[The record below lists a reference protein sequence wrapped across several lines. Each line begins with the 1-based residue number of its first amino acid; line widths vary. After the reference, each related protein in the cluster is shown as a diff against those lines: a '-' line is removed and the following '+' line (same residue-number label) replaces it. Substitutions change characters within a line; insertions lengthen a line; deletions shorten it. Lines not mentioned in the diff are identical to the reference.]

1 MSFFCNFAL
10 KMLVINDNMMKRK
23 PTVISCAIKNF
34 LLAMMLSMLVG
45 QLNIT
50 IDSAIVSNFI
60 STDAMAAV
68 NLCMPVNLI
77 VSALTTLLGIG
88 ATIIGAQAIGRR
100 DTDAVSA
107 HFSIALQ
114 SIAVVGVIV
123 GICSYFYVDDVV
135 RIVCD
140 DPGLSVYVRDYLIVY
155 LTFSVFVIL
164 NMTVDE
170 MVCVDGR
177 PKKAAQAVMLSAAV
191 NLVMDVVLIKFVGL
205 GMAGAAGATILSTI
219 VATLYLSSHLWY
231 KGCSFQLKLFHSHYL
246 RYLWQNVSN
255 GIPMMLMN
263 LLFSALLTLLNTLVL
278 RYLGVSGA
286 YSMSV
291 CMMIL
296 VVVIMVMGSLAST
309 LLSVGGVL
317 KGQRDFHGMVILAK
331 RCFAIVAVGTL
342 LATVLIEAIPE
353 AVCQLF
359 GARDAHQISETSEAL
374 RIVVLMFLPF
384 GFIVMLCHFF
394 QLLGKLVLP
403 PVIMSLLPVALFAGI
418 HFFANYIAPAALWWA
433 FPVASLAVFV
443 ISGVLFFVMRG
454 SIPRSERI
462 IDFSVTNGKEE
473 RGKTVA
479 DVMGLLDSGE
489 NGRFAEMLKQ
499 LLELIADDKVVDI
512 LVDKEKE
519 TPEICVKWDGAEIG
533 ALPFEN
539 AEKTYMYN
547 QNIVYL
553 K

>member
-1 MSFFCNFAL
+1 
-10 KMLVINDNMMKRK
+10 MLVINDNMMKRK

-231 KGCSFQLKLFHSHYL
+231 KGCSFRLKLFHSHYL

-263 LLFSALLTLLNTLVL
+263 LLFSALLTLLNILVL

-342 LATVLIEAIPE
+342 LATVLIEAVPE

-384 GFIVMLCHFF
+384 GLIVMLCHFF

-473 RGKTVA
+473 RGQAVA
-479 DVMGLLDSGE
+479 CVMGLLDTGE
-489 NGRFAEMLKQ
+489 NGRFAEMLQQ

>member
-1 MSFFCNFAL
+1 
-10 KMLVINDNMMKRK
+10 MMKRN

-231 KGCSFQLKLFHSHYL
+231 KGCSFRLKLFHSHYL

-317 KGQRDFHGMVILAK
+317 K
-331 RCFAIVAVGTL
+331 T
-342 LATVLIEAIPE
+342 
-353 AVCQLF
+353 
-359 GARDAHQISETSEAL
+359 RDAHQISETSEAL

-384 GFIVMLCHFF
+384 GLIVMLCHFF

-473 RGKTVA
+473 RGQAVA
-479 DVMGLLDSGE
+479 CVMGLLDTGE
-489 NGRFAEMLKQ
+489 NGRFAEMLQQ

>member
-1 MSFFCNFAL
+1 
-10 KMLVINDNMMKRK
+10 MKRK

-191 NLVMDVVLIKFVGL
+191 NLVMDEVCRTGHGWCCRSNNPVDYCCHAIPVFASVVQGL
-205 GMAGAAGATILSTI
+205 FIPVEA
-219 VATLYLSSHLWY
+219 
-231 KGCSFQLKLFHSHYL
+231 
-246 RYLWQNVSN
+246 VSQ
-255 GIPMMLMN
+255 PL
-263 LLFSALLTLLNTLVL
+263 SAL
-278 RYLGVSGA
+278 
-286 YSMSV
+286 
-291 CMMIL
+291 
-296 VVVIMVMGSLAST
+296 SLA
-309 LLSVGGVL
+309 
-317 KGQRDFHGMVILAK
+317 K
-331 RCFAIVAVGTL
+331 
-342 LATVLIEAIPE
+342 
-353 AVCQLF
+353 
-359 GARDAHQISETSEAL
+359 
-374 RIVVLMFLPF
+374 
-384 GFIVMLCHFF
+384 
-394 QLLGKLVLP
+394 
-403 PVIMSLLPVALFAGI
+403 
-418 HFFANYIAPAALWWA
+418 
-433 FPVASLAVFV
+433 
-443 ISGVLFFVMRG
+443 
-454 SIPRSERI
+454 
-462 IDFSVTNGKEE
+462 
-473 RGKTVA
+473 
-479 DVMGLLDSGE
+479 
-489 NGRFAEMLKQ
+489 
-499 LLELIADDKVVDI
+499 
-512 LVDKEKE
+512 
-519 TPEICVKWDGAEIG
+519 CV
-533 ALPFEN
+533 
-539 AEKTYMYN
+539 
-547 QNIVYL
+547 
-553 K
+553 

>member
-1 MSFFCNFAL
+1 
-10 KMLVINDNMMKRK
+10 MLVINDNMMKRK

-231 KGCSFQLKLFHSHYL
+231 KGCSFRLKLFHSHYL

-342 LATVLIEAIPE
+342 LATVLIEAVPE

-384 GFIVMLCHFF
+384 GLIVMLCHFF

-473 RGKTVA
+473 RGQAVA
-479 DVMGLLDSGE
+479 CVMGLLDTGE
-489 NGRFAEMLKQ
+489 NGRFAEMLQQ

>member
-1 MSFFCNFAL
+1 
-10 KMLVINDNMMKRK
+10 MMKRN

-191 NLVMDVVLIKFVGL
+191 NLFMDVVLIKFVGL

-231 KGCSFQLKLFHSHYL
+231 KGCSFRLKLFHSHYL

-342 LATVLIEAIPE
+342 LATVLIEAVPE

-384 GFIVMLCHFF
+384 GLIVMLCHFF

-473 RGKTVA
+473 RGQAVA
-479 DVMGLLDSGE
+479 CVMGLLDTGE
-489 NGRFAEMLKQ
+489 NGRFAEMLQQ

>member
-1 MSFFCNFAL
+1 
-10 KMLVINDNMMKRK
+10 MLVINDNMMKRK

-140 DPGLSVYVRDYLIVY
+140 DSGLSVYVRDYLIVY

-231 KGCSFQLKLFHSHYL
+231 KGCSFRLKLFHSHYL

-342 LATVLIEAIPE
+342 LATVLIEAVPE

-384 GFIVMLCHFF
+384 GLIVMLCHFF

-473 RGKTVA
+473 RGQAVA
-479 DVMGLLDSGE
+479 CVMGLLDTGE
-489 NGRFAEMLKQ
+489 NGRFAEMLQQ

>member
-1 MSFFCNFAL
+1 
-10 KMLVINDNMMKRK
+10 MMKRK

-231 KGCSFQLKLFHSHYL
+231 KGCSFRLKLFHSHYL

-342 LATVLIEAIPE
+342 LATVLIEAVPE

-384 GFIVMLCHFF
+384 GLIVMLCHFF

-403 PVIMSLLPVALFAGI
+403 PVIMSLR
-418 HFFANYIAPAALWWA
+418 HQRCT
-433 FPVASLAVFV
+433 
-443 ISGVLFFVMRG
+443 VLCYARKH
-454 SIPRSERI
+454 S
-462 IDFSVTNGKEE
+462 
-473 RGKTVA
+473 A
-479 DVMGLLDSGE
+479 
-489 NGRFAEMLKQ
+489 Q
-499 LLELIADDKVVDI
+499 
-512 LVDKEKE
+512 
-519 TPEICVKWDGAEIG
+519 
-533 ALPFEN
+533 
-539 AEKTYMYN
+539 
-547 QNIVYL
+547 
-553 K
+553 